1 MSTAGTLS
9 DRSKKDLAELARRR
23 GVRGWEGM
31 NKDELLKALARNTA
45 SKNKPAMKTSRIPA
59 RSVGKSPAGKA
70 TPKSAPKVAV
80 KPIVKEIAKPTAKS
94 AAKITKPGKTE
105 TTEASA
111 GAIRSSAGSIPS
123 PAVNGTH
130 GSTVLNNGPATKAS
144 TTSIPPKSATPS
156 IQSKASTPSG
166 KNATP
171 PSPTPS
177 IQSKAS
183 TPPGKNA
190 TPPSPTPSIQ
200 SKASTPPGKN
210 ATPPSST
217 GAKSDAAKAV
227 MGKVLLTPAP
237 QAKELPKEPVPAKP
251 FSPPVKDRIIMA
263 VHDPYWL
270 HVSWELS
277 SQSVQ
282 RAEAAL
288 KQDWYGAKLIIR
300 LYDVTSQ
307 DTTSTSETPIRDIP
321 IESDGSNWYINV
333 SQPPR
338 QYRADLGYISRRGM
352 LFVLARSN
360 VVTPPKAGSSEAI
373 HAGWNMDTKKAER
386 ILAMSTGFE
395 SSGNQELRE
404 VFEERLKKSL
414 GAPKE
419 TGFGSGATPP
429 GSLKKFFFEI
439 DAKLIVFGRTDPTAH
454 LTLGNDPIKLNADGT
469 FVMSFSL
476 PDSRQIIPAVAT
488 SVDGVEERTIVL
500 AVERNTKYLDPMIHD
515 QMNEI

>member
-1 MSTAGTLS
+1 MSTAGPLT
-9 DRSKKDLAELARRR
+9 DRTKKELAEMARRQ
-23 GVRGWEGM
+23 GVRGWEAM
-31 NKDELLKALARNTA
+31 SKEDLLKALARVQA
-45 SKNKPAMKTSRIPA
+45 SKNKPADKTNRLSNKPANGKQMSKHSEKAESKTPAKAIPKP
-59 RSVGKSPAGKA
+59 VEKLL
-70 TPKSAPKVAV
+70 PKTA
-80 KPIVKEIAKPTAKS
+80 AKP
-94 AAKITKPGKTE
+94 AAKITKPAKPGSGVPSAATVLPANPVANGLHN
-105 TTEASA
+105 TTIPNGLATSKPIAGLAAPKPTVGLASA
-111 GAIRSSAGSIPS
+111 K
-123 PAVNGTH
+123 PAVG
-130 GSTVLNNGPATKAS
+130 LAAPKPAVGLATPKPAV
-144 TTSIPPKSATPS
+144 TPNQAKSAAP
-156 IQSKASTPSG
+156 AG
-166 KNATP
+166 KNSAPSATAAARP
-171 PSPTPS
+171 
-177 IQSKAS
+177 
-183 TPPGKNA
+183 
-190 TPPSPTPSIQ
+190 
-200 SKASTPPGKN
+200 
-210 ATPPSST
+210 
-217 GAKSDAAKAV
+217 DAAKSASS
-227 MGKVLLTPAP
+227 KTAAP
-237 QAKELPKEPVPAKP
+237 PIDLSRDPNKDLPRPVTGPT
-251 FSPPVKDRIIMA
+251 KDRIIMA

-277 SQSVQ
+277 AQSVQ

-338 QYRADLGYISRRGM
+338 QYRADLGYISRRGY

-373 HAGWNMDTKKAER
+373 DASWNMDTKKAER

-395 SSGNQELRE
+395 SSGNPDLRE
-404 VFEERLKKSL
+404 VFEERLKRSL

-419 TGFGSGATPP
+419 TGFGTGATPP

-454 LTLGNDPIKLNADGT
+454 LTLGNDPIKLDANGT
-469 FVMSFSL
+469 FMMSFSL

-488 SVDGVEERTIVL
+488 SADGVEERTIVL